1 MDRVFIT
8 DLTIEKV
15 RHLENIEIPLSKD
28 ELKHLII
35 TGKNGSGKTS
45 VLDAMATFMDN
56 MTVSNELVIAQE
68 NLEIWQKHLNNLIEQ
83 NSPVKDIL
91 INKKS
96 VECYKKELESAKNG
110 EWLCFNISQDDIY
123 DMFQNGLFILAYYKA
138 DRVFQAQIPE
148 HVEKIQLEK
157 YYVIRDVPRL
167 NFVKY
172 LLDLKMTE
180 ALAATGGK
188 TEKAAQ
194 IKAWFENLQ
203 NLLRDI
209 FEADSLTLE
218 FDEETFLF
226 SIREP
231 GKEPFGFNELSS
243 GYAAVLDIVAD
254 IMMRM
259 ESQTNRTFRF
269 DIPGIVLI
277 DEIET
282 HLHLELQKK
291 ILPFLT
297 AIFPNIQFIV
307 TTHSPFILN
316 SLENAVIYDLQNHS
330 LVKNG
335 LADIPYDGIVE
346 GYFRADKLSASLKE
360 KFQRYKTLV
369 QKNPLSDEDFAEI
382 ARLELFLEEIPDY
395 LALDIATEYRK
406 LKLDFESREDV

>member
-15 RHLENIEIPLSKD
+15 RHLENIEIPLCKD

-45 VLDAMATFMDN
+45 VLSALTLSLNAISKHVSTLNGYKDKQYRSRFDDGICLQLN
-56 MTVSNELVIAQE
+56 DSLDTVYDLFKSGA
-68 NLEIWQKHLNNLIEQ
+68 LIFA
-83 NSPVKDIL
+83 N
-91 INKKS
+91 
-96 VECYKKELESAKNG
+96 
-110 EWLCFNISQDDIY
+110 
-123 DMFQNGLFILAYYKA
+123 YKA
-138 DRVFQAQIPE
+138 DRVFQAQIPQ
-148 HVEKIQLEK
+148 HVEKVHLK
-157 YYVIRDVPRL
+157 TYYDMGDVPRL
-167 NFVKY
+167 HFVKY
-172 LLDLKMTE
+172 LLDLKMTG

-194 IKAWFENLQ
+194 IKAWFEKLQ

-282 HLHLELQKK
+282 HLHLKLQKK

-297 AIFPNIQFIV
+297 TIFPNIQFIV

-346 GYFRADKLSASLKE
+346 GYFRADKLSASLKK

-369 QKNPLSDEDFAEI
+369 QKNRLSDEDFAEI

>member
-15 RHLENIEIPLSKD
+15 RHLENIEIPLCKD

-45 VLDAMATFMDN
+45 VLDAVALLL
-56 MTVSNELVIAQE
+56 SSISRHGRSLIAYNEKQCRG
-68 NLEIWQKHLNNLIEQ
+68 NNGICLQ
-83 NSPVKDIL
+83 L
-91 INKKS
+91 
-96 VECYKKELESAKNG
+96 
-110 EWLCFNISQDDIY
+110 NISLQEIQAL
-123 DMFQNGLFILAYYKA
+123 FKKGIFILAYYES
-138 DRVFQAQIPE
+138 DRVFQAQIPQ
-148 HVEKIQLEK
+148 HVEKVQLEK
-157 YYVIRDVPRL
+157 YYEIGDVPRL

-180 ALAATGGK
+180 ALASTSGK

-194 IKAWFENLQ
+194 IRAWFEKLQ
-203 NLLRDI
+203 DLLRGI
-209 FEADSLTLE
+209 FEADSLALE

-226 SIREP
+226 SIHEP

-243 GYAAVLDIVAD
+243 GYAAVLDIVVD
-254 IMMRM
+254 IIMRM
-259 ESQTNRTFRF
+259 EMQTNRTFRF

-282 HLHLELQKK
+282 HLHLELQVK

-297 AIFPNIQFIV
+297 TIFPNIQFIV

-346 GYFRADKLSASLKE
+346 GYFRADKLSASLKK

-369 QKNPLSDEDFAEI
+369 QKNRLSDEDFAEI